1 MDDDTYNYSVHDSWG
16 QAKPTK
22 NYLAGP
28 ILYMSCLDTY
38 IYIYTHIDDIFGF
51 VPKNGMPQ

>member
-28 ILYMSCLDTY
+28 TLYMSCLDT
-38 IYIYTHIDDIFGF
+38 YIYTHIDDIFGF